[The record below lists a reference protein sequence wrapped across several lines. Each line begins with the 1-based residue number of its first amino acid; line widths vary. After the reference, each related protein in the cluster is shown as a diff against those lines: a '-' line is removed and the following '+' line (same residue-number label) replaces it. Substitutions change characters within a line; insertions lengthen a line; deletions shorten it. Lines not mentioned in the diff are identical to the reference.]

1 MHVLSFF
8 SLNFLFYFPSLSLLF
23 FLYFLLFSFLNPLSL
38 SYSFF
43 VFFYILF
50 FNSPLS
56 LSYSFFFLFLFLFLF
71 LSFFLSLSCFW
82 PKHLACAA
90 FCYSLIHIDSLRN
103 VHMSLR
109 SLHLQGT
116 KLENHQQ
123 NEGERLPCVQRIR
136 SMRTLPP
143 TNGPLGMCHL
153 HLQ

>member
-1 MHVLSFF
+1 
-8 SLNFLFYFPSLSLLF
+8 
-23 FLYFLLFSFLNPLSL
+23 LFSF
-38 SYSFF
+38 
-43 VFFYILF
+43 ILF
-50 FNSPLS
+50 FDFPS
-56 LSYSFFFLFLFLFLF
+56 
-71 LSFFLSLSCFW
+71 LSLSCFW

-90 FCYSLIHIDSLRN
+90 FCYSLIHIDLLRN

-123 NEGERLPCVQRIR
+123 NERERLPCVQRIR